1 MQVLG
6 LGSDLVLAVLLLAGW
21 FVVMRFVLP
30 RFGVS
35 T

>member
-1 MQVLG
+1 MEILG
-6 LGSDLVLAVLLLAGW
+6 LGLDVILVVLLVVGW

-30 RFGVS
+30 KLGIS

>member
-1 MQVLG
+1 ME
-6 LGSDLVLAVLLLAGW
+6 AVLVAVGVLVAW
-21 FVVMRFVLP
+21 VVVMRFVLP

>member
-1 MQVLG
+1 LEQIALPLG
-6 LGSDLVLAVLLLAGW
+6 ILAVY

>member
-1 MQVLG
+1 MQILG
-6 LGSDLVLAVLLLAGW
+6 LGLDVVLAVLLVAGW

>member
-1 MQVLG
+1 MQILG
-6 LGSDLVLAVLLLAGW
+6 MGSDVVLAVLLIAGW

>member
-1 MQVLG
+1 MENLGVGLDVILVVVL
-6 LGSDLVLAVLLLAGW
+6 VVGW

-30 RFGVS
+30 KLGIS

>member
-1 MQVLG
+1 VENLGVGLDVILVVVL
-6 LGSDLVLAVLLLAGW
+6 VVGW

-30 RFGVS
+30 KLGIS

>member
-1 MQVLG
+1 MQILG
-6 LGSDLVLAVLLLAGW
+6 LGLDVILLVLLVVGW

-30 RFGVS
+30 KLGIS

>member
-6 LGSDLVLAVLLLAGW
+6 LSSDVVLAVLLLAGW
-21 FVVMRFVLP
+21 FAVMRFVLP

>member
-1 MQVLG
+1 MQILG
-6 LGSDLVLAVLLLAGW
+6 LGLDVVLAVLLLAGW
-21 FVVMRFVLP
+21 FVIMRFVLP